1 MHGRVRLPAL
11 MALLAR
17 LVIGAF
23 GQDSA
28 PANSAMA
35 GIIPSFQGVP
45 YSADQFIERVRTL
58 ADGTQVTELSQK
70 SRIYRDSAGRTRI
83 ERSQMASKDVS
94 ITIVDPVAHVS
105 YSLDAADK
113 IARKRAIHTR
123 QDRPPLAPGTTRGAT
138 AVADEARPQ
147 TTVEKLGDKTIEGV
161 LVTGTR
167 RTTTWPVGSRRND
180 QPVTVISEVW
190 VSRDLRL
197 MVLSELHD
205 PFMGNITQK
214 LIHIQ
219 RTEPDPKLFQPPTDY
234 AITDEPVARHV
245 AGMRAAP
252 VSASMT
258 SAALPPEPGKVP
270 ELEPLRPEPAA
281 QPEPAPGEASTIDE
295 SPVESSFDDA
305 PLADIPADTDSP
317 AQYVGVNAVYVG
329 VSRATPAAP
338 KAPAATNASKKAAP
352 APPKQPNPK
361 KPIIPKTPSPEKPV
375 Q

>member
-28 PANSAMA
+28 PPNSAMA

-123 QDRPPLAPGTTRGAT
+123 QDRPPLAPSTTRGAT

-161 LVTGTR
+161 LVSGTR

-180 QPVTVISEVW
+180 QPVTVISEEW
-190 VSRDLRL
+190 VSRDLHL

-205 PFMGNITQK
+205 PFRGNITQK

-219 RTEPDPKLFQPPTDY
+219 RTEPDPKLFQPPADY
-234 AITDEPVARHV
+234 TIFDDAPPVRAIRL
-245 AGMRAAP
+245 RAAP
-252 VSASMT
+252 VSARVA
-258 SAALPPEPGKVP
+258 SAALPPEPAAMA
-270 ELEPLRPEPAA
+270 PEPAG
-281 QPEPAPGEASTIDE
+281 QPEPAPGDASTIDE
-295 SPVESSFDDA
+295 SPVEYSFDNA
-305 PLADIPADTDSP
+305 LPADIPADNDFP
-317 AQYVGVNAVYVG
+317 GAYVG
-329 VSRATPAAP
+329 VSRPSQLAS
-338 KAPAATNASKKAAP
+338 KAPGATNASKTIAP

-361 KPIIPKTPSPEKPV
+361 KPKTPTPDKPV